1 MPSFFDQDTYS
12 DLKSRL
18 NTIKADQHPKW
29 GKMNA
34 AQMMRHCQL
43 PLQAALAQEETPL
56 KSNFIVK
63 LLFKKMM
70 YSDKPFK
77 KNAPSPPAFQV
88 QDDRNFKLEKKK
100 LVYWMKALYAD
111 RDNENRRP
119 HPVFGHYTKEQW
131 GKMQWKHLNHH
142 FEQFGV

>member
-1 MPSFFDQDTYS
+1 MPSFFDPATYA

-18 NTIKADQHPKW
+18 NNIKADQHPKW

-43 PLQAALAQEETPL
+43 PLQTALAQEETPL

-63 LLFKKMM
+63 LLFKKML

-77 KNAPSPPAFQV
+77 KNAPTPPVFQV

-100 LVYWMKALYAD
+100 LIYWMKALYAD
-111 RDNENRRP
+111 RENENRRP